1 MKPKIIIGVGLAGY
15 TRAAAGNSWVFL
27 QYALGFR
34 DLGWDVWLVESLPA
48 DRGTDASEKPCPH
61 HESEAFRYLEKFL
74 SEFDLQNQAS
84 LWIGADCPNEKA
96 FQSFARDASIFLNL
110 SGHFKRH
117 DLIGHIPRRLYVDL
131 DPAFTQIWATVYN
144 CDMNFAGHS
153 HFLTVGA
160 RFGKPGVLLPE
171 TGHSWIPFLPAVYL
185 PAWTQP
191 APAPDGRAFWTTVT
205 HWHGY
210 PAVEWNGRSYGNKNP
225 NFLALRDLPRQSPAR
240 LGLASD
246 MTPEYDEYASFAEA
260 GWKLFPAAE
269 ITNDWHDYHR
279 FIAESRGEFS
289 VAKQGYVV
297 SNCGW
302 FSDRSICYLALGR
315 PVILQETG
323 WSDVVPP
330 GPGILPFTDLP
341 SAAAA
346 LEKVEADYSNHSRG
360 ARQTAEKYFST
371 RVVLPRILKA
381 VGL

>member
-15 TRAAAGNSWVFL
+15 TKAAAGNSWVFL

-34 DLGWDVWLVESLPA
+34 DLGWEVWLVESLPA
-48 DRGTDASEKPCPH
+48 DRSRDPSGLPCPH
-61 HESEAFRYLEKFL
+61 RASEPFQYWEKL
-74 SEFDLQNQAS
+74 LAEFDLHHQAS
-84 LWIGADCPNEKA
+84 LWFGSDCPNEAA
-96 FQSFARDASIFLNL
+96 FKNFARDASVFLNL

-144 CDMNFAGHS
+144 CDMNFDGHT

-160 RFGKPGVLLPE
+160 RFGKPDVLVPD
-171 TGHSWIPFLPAVYL
+171 TGHPWIPFLPAVYL
-185 PAWTQP
+185 PSWTQP
-191 APAPDGRAFWTTVT
+191 DPAAGDQAFWTTVT

-210 PAVEWNGRSYGNKNP
+210 PAVEWQGHSYDNKNP
-225 NFLALRDLPRQSPAR
+225 NFLALRDLPRQSPSR
-240 LGLASD
+240 LALASD
-246 MTPEYDEYASFAEA
+246 MNAEYDEYASFVEA

-269 ITNDWHDYHR
+269 ITNDWHDYRR

-289 VAKQGYVV
+289 PAKQGYVV
-297 SNCGW
+297 SRCGW
-302 FSDRSICYLALGR
+302 FADRSVCYLALGR
-315 PVILQETG
+315 PVVLQETG

-330 GPGILPFTDLP
+330 GPGILPFTDLA

-346 LEKVEADYSNHSRG
+346 LAKVEADYPTHCRA

-371 RVVLPRILKA
+371 RVVLPKILEA
-381 VGL
+381 VGI